1 MIKKFDGLIH
11 DIKEFLSEKLYIT
24 ITPSTRNKVK
34 RINFKRYFLLLFT
47 VILIILLVTSFFKY
61 YLYKA
66 KYIELSNQFT
76 KHKES
81 TNDKKLQEENKNL
94 KKNLLLISQNTEELI
109 SSMRVIKDKNK
120 EIRDILGEEIEDDG
134 NLNKSPNFITSV
146 FEYNS
151 QILNQG
157 PPIGGR
163 QLNLYYY
170 DTDKLVKSINNE
182 IATVDQQIKE
192 QKKVQEILKNK
203 VIKHKDINKAV
214 PKIWP
219 LADAGNAYIS
229 SEFGW
234 RNDPISG
241 RREYHDGLDIAV
253 WYNTPILATATGEVT
268 FSGWN
273 GGFGWYV
280 EIDHGY
286 GYKTYYAHLNK
297 LKVSKGDQVEI
308 GEIIGLSGNSGKSTG
323 PHLHYEVRINGVL
336 KNPRKYIG
344 G

>member
-1 MIKKFDGLIH
+1 MIETFNDLI
-11 DIKEFLSEKLYIT
+11 DKIKEFLSEKLYIT

-34 RINFKRYFLLLFT
+34 RISFKRYFIVLIT
-47 VILIILLVTSFFKY
+47 VILIIMVGTLFYNY
-61 YLYKA
+61 YLYRS
-66 KYIELSNQFT
+66 KYIKLTDQYTEY
-76 KHKES
+76 KES
-81 TNDKKLQEENKNL
+81 ANVKELQEENKSL

-134 NLNKSPNFITSV
+134 NINKNTNFITSV

-157 PPIGGR
+157 PPIGGS

-170 DTDKLVKSINNE
+170 ETNKLVDRINNE
-182 IATVDQQIKE
+182 IDTVDQQIKE
-192 QKKVQEILKNK
+192 QNKVQEILKNK
-203 VIKHKDINKAV
+203 AIEYNDLSKAI

-219 LADAGNAYIS
+219 LADDGNTYIS

-241 RREYHDGLDIAV
+241 RREYHEGLDIAV
-253 WYNTPILATATGEVT
+253 WYNTPILATANGKVV

-273 GGFGWYV
+273 GGYGWCV
-280 EIDHGY
+280 EIDHGH

-308 GEIIGLSGNSGKSTG
+308 GDIIGLSGNSGKSTG
-323 PHLHYEVRINGVL
+323 PHLHYEVRINGVI